1 MHTHVRLNYISGDPL
16 RIGDVVKYLENEVRG
31 LVEEQPGSQ
40 GMSLAVNAAL
50 GVAVLE
56 SLWAPGD
63 AMRESEQAVAPLRH
77 EMSLRGTATVA
88 IERLD
93 VASMTRLIRPPPG
106 AGVQLTR
113 MDTPVKDLDD
123 MIRAYEETT
132 VPWLTETSGFCAQ
145 QLYVDR
151 GTGWSVS
158 ETMWRDQHALAVSR
172 SAAAA
177 VRVDM
182 VAATGSVIRALEEYS
197 LAFCSVRTG

>member
-1 MHTHVRLNYISGDPL
+1 MHMHVRLNYIAGDPL
-16 RIGDVVKYLENEVRG
+16 RIGDVVKYLENEVRR

-56 SLWAPGD
+56 SLWVSGD
-63 AMRESEQAVAPLRH
+63 AMRESERVVAPLRH

-88 IERLD
+88 VERPGL
-93 VASMTRLIRPPPG
+93 ASMLRLIRPPAG

-113 MDTPVKDLDD
+113 LDTPVQDVDD
-123 MIRAYEETT
+123 MIAAYEDTT

-145 QLYVDR
+145 RLYVDR
-151 GTGWSVS
+151 GTGRSVS
-158 ETMWRDQHALAVSR
+158 ETLWRDAHALAVSR

-182 VAATGSVIRALEEYS
+182 VAATGSTVRALEEYS
-197 LAFCSVRTG
+197 LVFSSVRSG